1 MRTDTSEKRSV
12 EMSMA
17 WLHVPLMALI
27 IFILR
32 ASMSLRVALFIV
44 ASAILVAVMWPTAGV
59 RDDAMSSEPNE

>member
-1 MRTDTSEKRSV
+1 MRTDSAEKRSV

-32 ASMSLRVALFIV
+32 ASMSLRVTLFIV
-44 ASAILVAVMWPTAGV
+44 ACAILVSVMWPVAGA